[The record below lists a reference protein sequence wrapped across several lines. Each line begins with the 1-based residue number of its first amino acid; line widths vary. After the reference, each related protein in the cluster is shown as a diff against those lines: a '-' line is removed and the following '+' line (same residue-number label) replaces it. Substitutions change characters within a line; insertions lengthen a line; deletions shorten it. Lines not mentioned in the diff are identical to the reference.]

1 MALAENPAL
10 RTDRDFLLEY
20 NLTQEQVSRLL
31 ELIAREP
38 LPEAPPGPPLDITRG
53 LSDEELLRLAQ
64 RGIIV

>member
-31 ELIAREP
+31 ELVSREP
-38 LPEAPPGPPLDITRG
+38 IPEAPPGPPLDISRG
-53 LSDEELLRLAQ
+53 LSDVELLALAE